1 MGRKCKY
8 LPFLRSLD
16 VLLHCIT
23 RARARFLRS
32 VGSRAPF
39 YYPLAPS
46 WRLYSPDTSPR
57 EERSDGESSSCRVSI
72 EFHCEPPPP
81 RPSGHVLRASWPG
94 RAVLAGWRSI
104 SSAQQATP
112 PKARGDYLST
122 VQPFTTSRLLD
133 TRTSP
138 TRRAISRGRLPWNG
152 ASVTPRLPT
161 HPHPNIH
168 GPFPARLTMAC
179 APLSRA
185 GSASSHTP
193 GHCQPGSSQRSVPCE
208 TSEAYM

>member
-23 RARARFLRS
+23 HARARFLRS

-81 RPSGHVLRASWPG
+81 RPSGHVLRPSWPG

-104 SSAQQATP
+104 SSAPQATP
-112 PKARGDYLST
+112 PKAHGDYLST
-122 VQPFTTSRLLD
+122 VQPFTTSQVARYSYFANSARDLAG
-133 TRTSP
+133 P
-138 TRRAISRGRLPWNG
+138 TPLEWRFGHS
-152 ASVTPRLPT
+152 TPT
-161 HPHPNIH
+161 H
-168 GPFPARLTMAC
+168 T
-179 APLSRA
+179 
-185 GSASSHTP
+185 HTP
-193 GHCQPGSSQRSVPCE
+193 
-208 TSEAYM
+208 